1 MPNDT
6 RLKVTPQLAVG
17 ICLTLFGVLL
27 TLDRLHVVA
36 ASESLRMWP
45 ALLIILGT
53 SLFVHGRDARSR
65 VRGLVLIF
73 IGAWLLLNV
82 LGVLRAGFWELFWP
96 FAIILL
102 GARLIMQ
109 TLAPASP
116 TGEWGDPATIV
127 RRAIGRR
134 SRWAD
139 RWSTPL
145 SEETQGTAPSLQ
157 RDGGTVSLFAVLGH
171 STRTSSD
178 KRFRGGEMTA
188 FMGGCQLDLRQAAIA
203 PGEEAIINVLA
214 MMGGHEIAVPP
225 AWTVAS
231 EVIPLLGGVEDKRLP
246 PIEATPPAVG
256 EARPRLVIRG
266 VVVMGGLT
274 IKS

>member
-1 MPNDT
+1 MPIDT
-6 RLKVTPQLAVG
+6 RLKLTPQLAMG

-45 ALLIILGT
+45 ALLIIVGT
-53 SLFVHGRDARSR
+53 SLFVHGRDSRSR
-65 VRGLVLIF
+65 IRGLIVIF
-73 IGAWLLLNV
+73 IGAWLLLNA

-96 FAIILL
+96 FAIIVL

-109 TLAPASP
+109 TL
-116 TGEWGDPATIV
+116 
-127 RRAIGRR
+127 GR
-134 SRWAD
+134 AD
-139 RWSTPL
+139 RWSMPPSDGIQDL
-145 SEETQGTAPSLQ
+145 APSLQ
-157 RDGGTVSLFAVLGH
+157 SDGGTVSLFAVLGH
-171 STRTSSD
+171 SKRTSHD

-203 PGEEAIINVLA
+203 PGEEAIVNLFA
-214 MMGGHEIAVPP
+214 MMGGHEIWVPP
-225 AWTVAS
+225 AWTVAT
-231 EVIPLLGGVEDKRLP
+231 EVVPLLGGVEDKRLP
-246 PIEATPPAVG
+246 PIEATPLPAG